1 VDYGVDKPVV
11 IVTGL
16 TSGIGRC
23 EGHREDIAAACEY
36 LLNTTYTSSECIA
49 VDGGMRLVV

>member
-1 VDYGVDKPVV
+1 MDYGVDKPVV